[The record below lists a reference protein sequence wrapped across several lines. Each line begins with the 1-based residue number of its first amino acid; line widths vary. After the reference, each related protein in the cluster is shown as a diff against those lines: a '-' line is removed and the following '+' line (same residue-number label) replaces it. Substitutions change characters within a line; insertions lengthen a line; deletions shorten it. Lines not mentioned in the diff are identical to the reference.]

1 MASAQGV
8 LGPIDTGDLGF
19 TLMHEHVL
27 VASWAMRRCFP
38 DYVDEGELLERA
50 ERELRSAMERGVRSV
65 VDLTPINL
73 GRDARLLR
81 EVARRTGVQ
90 LIAATGFYWTEE
102 PWMEAWP
109 AEALVEYLV
118 RDLERGMEDTEAR
131 AGIIKCATDRLGVT
145 ELNRKLLQVAARA
158 HRATGAPIS
167 THSSVANRSGLAQQ
181 DVFEEEGVDLR
192 RVVIGHCGDTEDVDY
207 LEAILKRGSTIGMD
221 RFGIDILLPTEQRVD
236 TIAKL
241 CERGWEGQM
250 VLSHDAACHID
261 WFPRAM
267 IERTVPNWNYRHIPD
282 DVIPALREQ
291 GVSEAQIR
299 RMTVDNPRR
308 VFEGQEPYPETAR
321 AGAEAP

>member
-8 LGPIDTGDLGF
+8 LGPIATDELGF

-27 VASWAMRRCFP
+27 VASWAMRRSFP
-38 DYVDEGELLERA
+38 DYVDESWLLEHA
-50 ERELRSAMERGVRSV
+50 EREVRSVMERGVRTM

-73 GRDARLLR
+73 GRDAKLLR
-81 EVARRTGVQ
+81 EVARRTGLQ

-109 AEALVEYLV
+109 ADHLVGYLR
-118 RDLERGMEDTEAR
+118 RDLERGMEDTDCR
-131 AGIIKCATDRLGVT
+131 AGIIKCATDRYGVT

-167 THSSVANRSGLAQQ
+167 THSSVQNRSGLAQQ
-181 DVFEEEGVDLR
+181 DVFEEEGVDLS
-192 RVVIGHCGDTEDVDY
+192 RVVIGHCGDTEDVGY
-207 LEAILKRGSTIGMD
+207 LEEILRRGSTIGMD
-221 RFGIDILLPTEQRVD
+221 RFGIDLLLPTKQRVD

-241 CERGWEGQM
+241 CERGWAGQM

-267 IERTVPNWNYRHIPD
+267 IEENVPNWNYRHIPD

-291 GVSEAQIR
+291 GVSGGDVR
-299 RMTVDNPRR
+299 RMTVENPRR
-308 VFEGQEPYPETAR
+308 IFERQEPYPEA
-321 AGAEAP
+321 A